1 MTRDEWTEAFV
12 NAVIDSKVGFSGFR
26 PTYLNAVAQQR
37 WAIDQVLDPRE
48 AARAWII
55 ARSTAASPTR
65 NATMKEQN

>member
-1 MTRDEWTEAFV
+1 MLDEFGGQRKMAPHV
-12 NAVIDSKVGFSGFR
+12 FSGVR

-48 AARAWII
+48 AARAWIT

-65 NATMKEQN
+65 NATMKGRG